1 MSKEIIEYDIVV
13 MDYSDASV
21 TFTRRHLPKDI
32 QTEELEEI
40 LATEG
45 SYKQSECYLMFRPTT
60 QGGIKV
66 DDNR

>member
-21 TFTRRHLPKDI
+21 TFTRRNLPKDI

-45 SYKQSECYLMFRPTT
+45 NYTQSNCYLMFRPTA

-66 DDNR
+66 EDNR